1 MFNFKF
7 NCLYVLVILLDRINN
22 FFSPVYQWELRCRA
36 RLAHFLLSGGSYF
49 PVALTTYD
57 RKGHID
63 TITFARDEDTLTFIS
78 RKLKARTPLPRLQ

>member
-7 NCLYVLVILLDRINN
+7 NCLYVLVILLDRINK
-22 FFSPVYQWELRCRA
+22 FFMPIYQWELRLRA

-57 RKGHID
+57 KAGHID
-63 TITFARDEDTLTFIS
+63 TITFARDEETLKFIS
-78 RKLKARTPLPRLQ
+78 RKIKARTSPPKPR

>member
-7 NCLYVLVILLDRINN
+7 NCLYVLVILLDRINK
-22 FFSPVYQWELRCRA
+22 FFMPIYQWELRLRA

-49 PVALTTYD
+49 PSALITYD

-63 TITFARDEDTLTFIS
+63 TITFARDEETLKFIS
-78 RKLKARTPLPRLQ
+78 RKIKARTPLPRLQ